1 MCSPCPRLYIAAAVV
16 ISTTARSEALTWVL
30 LHCSQTLVDHCNLC
44 VQVFSLSKEDEL
56 RREEVCADARGHDSD
71 TVSMLHCHGH
81 HGNQQWKHD
90 RVMTSHPSSP
100 RSKPT
105 SCHNPSNHRLLL
117 SLRSSITLPDHTVVR
132 TRDSK
137 VWLRAIL
144 SSDNSFKQFV
154 HTRASVAM
162 TTTTT
167 TTV

>member
-1 MCSPCPRLYIAAAVV
+1 M
-16 ISTTARSEALTWVL
+16 
-30 LHCSQTLVDHCNLC
+30 C

-56 RREEVCADARGHDSD
+56 RREEVCADARGHDGD

-117 SLRSSITLPDHTVVR
+117 SLRSSVTLPDHTVVR

-137 VWLRAIL
+137 VLLRAIL

-162 TTTTT
+162 TYNTIQYKICKAPCCRGFRGAGHEGQFGTGVRTHDALWLGR
-167 TTV
+167 